1 MGRPGGKGP
10 DPFVEIMGGMQCP
23 SHQPQQAGGR
33 QASAPAQ
40 RQVRVAAGRRTAS
53 ASAAQMRGN
62 SGVRRALP
70 GDGSAGLDDERKGS
84 AGRLTPLRPV
94 QSAKERRTERPG
106 SATPT
111 METYTRELF
120 GDGVDGMGAWT
131 PRVDHIDAMDKTAGR
146 TPLRPSATTNYS
158 FTQNVGLVKPMES
171 GIDLGAPDAHSLS
184 LLRTH
189 ELEMERAMG
198 TIEALRRACDD
209 ERAAKKEAQTEAECL
224 RTEIATM
231 AKGRSGDTREEDK
244 LRRRVVQLEKQLDL
258 TKSKY
263 STACER
269 ARELSNGLADSQRDR
284 RELEKACRRAEEVLR
299 RSETERAELTAQLR
313 EATQARHSLASRLEK
328 VVPAYAAAKESW
340 GQQKRELVRHVEHY
354 RKASLRTHSITAMTT
369 QPEQDH
375 EEHPRCVVQEDVLEL
390 AKESAQEDVA
400 GDKQRHNNL
409 PKQPADIVGEY
420 ARTKEPNYQL
430 MSYVNELVLE
440 NQRLN
445 QLVTEERGNFL
456 AVETGTDMSQ
466 DATDT
471 VATCTAGTQTQTTM
485 VDLTV
490 STFNFTTKNAGAD
503 ANRLLE
509 QLQQQLE
516 DQLAREKATAAAE
529 PQRAARVTG
538 EKEQTKTAN
547 AIKAEVHAVA
557 ADVVSSVA
565 NEVLSE
571 SATRCASCEQ
581 APADSLVE
589 STGDQT
595 EPETDGEDPYTSPEE
610 EYEESLGEEQDE
622 QERSAEGASDYYKHL
637 LAADSF
643 FASPEQ
649 STAPGVAPTPPAC
662 GKDLYQDAQ
671 GQGRGCLHSPPVSV
685 PRAPAVGRTLDLQ
698 QKQLDAT
705 GTESVEVM

>member
-1 MGRPGGKGP
+1 MGRPGL
-10 DPFVEIMGGMQCP
+10 DPFVEIMGGPQCP
-23 SHQPQQAGGR
+23 AHQPQQVGGR
-33 QASAPAQ
+33 QASAPTQ
-40 RQVRVAAGRRTAS
+40 RQGRVSAGRRIAS

-70 GDGSAGLDDERKGS
+70 GDASLGLDDERKGS

-94 QSAKERRTERPG
+94 QSAKERRLERPG

-111 METYTRELF
+111 MEMYTRELF

-131 PRVDHIDAMDKTAGR
+131 PRADNIDAMDKTGAR
-146 TPLRPSATTNYS
+146 TPLRPSATTNHT

-198 TIEALRRACDD
+198 TIEALRRAFDD

-231 AKGRSGDTREEDK
+231 TKGRNGDTREEDK
-244 LRRRVVQLEKQLDL
+244 LRRRVAQLEKQLDL

-354 RKASLRTHSITAMTT
+354 RKASLRSYSINAMTT
-369 QPEQDH
+369 QPEQEH
-375 EEHPRCVVQEDVLEL
+375 EKHPRCVVQEDVQEVEP
-390 AKESAQEDVA
+390 AEESDQQDAA
-400 GDKQRHNNL
+400 GDTQRHNNL
-409 PKQPADIVGEY
+409 AKQPADIVGEY
-420 ARTKEPNYQL
+420 AMTKEPNYQL

-440 NQRLN
+440 NQRLK
-445 QLVTEERGNFL
+445 QLATEERGTAL

-471 VATCTAGTQTQTTM
+471 VATCSAETQTQATM

-490 STFNFTTKNAGAD
+490 SAFNFATKNTEVD
-503 ANRLLE
+503 ANHLLE

-516 DQLAREKATAAAE
+516 EQLAREKATAAAE
-529 PQRAARVTG
+529 SQRAARVME
-538 EKEQTKTAN
+538 EKEEVKTAN
-547 AIKAEVHAVA
+547 ALEAELDSVA

-565 NEVLSE
+565 NEAISE
-571 SATRCASCEQ
+571 SAARCASCEQ
-581 APADSLVE
+581 AV

-595 EPETDGEDPYTSPEE
+595 ESETDDEDPYTSPEE
-610 EYEESLGEEQDE
+610 ECEDSSGEEEEE
-622 QERSAEGASDYYKHL
+622 QERSAEGASDYYSQL
-637 LAADSF
+637 LSADSNCT
-643 FASPEQ
+643 SPGQ
-649 STAPGVAPTPPAC
+649 STAPGVAPTPPAS
-662 GKDLYQDAQ
+662 GKHQHQDAQ
-671 GQGRGCLHSPPVSV
+671 GQSLGCLHSPPVSV
-685 PRAPAVGRTLDLQ
+685 PRAPAVGRTADLQ
-698 QKQLDAT
+698 QKQLDAI
-705 GTESVEVM
+705 GTVCARVGVM